1 LFPNALSKIH
11 PGGPRTMTHNKR
23 RAILGHIQSLVMGWV
38 LFLTSTHPL
47 GAQQPATSPS
57 KPLNIIFILA
67 DDLGAHDLGCFG
79 STFYETPNL
88 DRLAR
93 QGMLFTQAY
102 AACPVCSPTRA
113 AFMTGKYPPRTG
125 ITDFIGGSRKGRFL
139 PADYAHQLALS
150 EVTLAKAFKSAGY
163 VTGMAGKWH
172 LGGEGFGPE
181 KQGFDDA
188 ISADPLGWNGKVD
201 RGERVTQFAMEF
213 LEKNRAKAFFLYL
226 PHNLVHIP
234 LLATDALTEKYKKKA
249 AALLGVEQAAKSR
262 PEGKNQD
269 RRVQDHAV
277 YAAMVEDLDRSV
289 GSVLNKLDQLGL
301 TDHTLV
307 VFTSDN
313 GGLSTAEGS
322 PTSNA
327 PLRAGKGWLYEGG
340 IREPLIVRWPGV
352 VKPSASTDVRVITTD
367 FYPTFLEAAGLKLMP
382 EQHRDGVSLVSLLRS
397 GAALA
402 PLAERPLFWHYP
414 HYSNQGGG
422 PASAVR
428 QADWKLIENLEDG
441 SVELFNLRNDP
452 GETKNVANSNHDR
465 SVQLHQ
471 VLRDWRASVGAK
483 MPKPNP
489 NFKEP
494 GK

>member
-1 LFPNALSKIH
+1 MMN
-11 PGGPRTMTHNKR
+11 NKR
-23 RAILGHIQSLVMGWV
+23 RSILGRAHLFVLGWI
-38 LFLTSTHPL
+38 LFLITTHSVS
-47 GAQQPATSPS
+47 AQQPATVPA

-125 ITDFIGGSRKGRFL
+125 ITEFIGGSRKGRFL

-201 RGERVTQFAMEF
+201 RGERVTQFAVDF
-213 LEKNRAKAFFLYL
+213 LEKNRAKPFFLYL

-234 LLATDALTEKYKKKA
+234 LLATDALTEKYQKKA
-249 AALLGVEQAAKSR
+249 AALPAVEQASR
-262 PEGKNQD
+262 FRAEGKNQD

-289 GSVLNKLDQLGL
+289 GSVLNELDKLGL

-352 VKPSASTDVRVITTD
+352 VKPGASTDVPVITTD
-367 FYPTFLEAAGLKLMP
+367 FYATFLEAAGLKLMP
-382 EQHRDGVSLVSLLRS
+382 EQHCDGVSLVSLLRT
-397 GAALA
+397 GEALA
-402 PLAERPLFWHYP
+402 PLADRPLFWHYP

-422 PASAVR
+422 PAGAIR
-428 QADWKLIENLEDG
+428 LGDWKLIESLEDG
-441 SVELFNLRNDP
+441 SFELFNLRNDP
-452 GETKNVANSNHDR
+452 GEANDVADGRRRGRVVEMSQR
-465 SVQLHQ
+465 
-471 VLRDWRASVGAK
+471 LREWRTSVGAK

>member
-1 LFPNALSKIH
+1 MMNNCYKF
-11 PGGPRTMTHNKR
+11 
-23 RAILGHIQSLVMGWV
+23 ILGRAHLFILGW
-38 LFLTSTHPL
+38 LLPLITAHPVS
-47 GAQQPATSPS
+47 AHQPATAPP

-67 DDLGAHDLGCFG
+67 DDLGAHDLGCYG
-79 STFYETPNL
+79 STFYESPNL

-125 ITDFIGGSRKGRFL
+125 ITDFIGGSRKGRLL

-181 KQGFDDA
+181 RQGFDDA
-188 ISADPLGWNGKVD
+188 ISADPLNWNGKVD
-201 RGERVTQFAMEF
+201 RGERVSQFAVDF
-213 LEKNRAKAFFLYL
+213 LEKNRAKPFFLYL

-249 AALLGVEQAAKSR
+249 AALPAKDEAAKFR
-262 PEGKNQD
+262 TEGQNKD

-289 GSVLNKLDQLGL
+289 GGVLNKLDQLGL

-352 VKPSASTDVRVITTD
+352 VKPGASTDVPVITTD

-397 GAALA
+397 GTASA
-402 PLAERPLFWHYP
+402 PLTDRPLFWHYP

-422 PASAVR
+422 PAGAVR
-428 QADWKLIENLEDG
+428 QGDWKLIERYED
-441 SVELFNLRNDP
+441 SYVQLFNVRKDP
-452 GETKNVANSNHDR
+452 GEQHDMTETEFDKTQAML
-465 SVQLHQ
+465 QL
-471 VLRDWRASVGAK
+471 LRDWRASVGAK

>member
-1 LFPNALSKIH
+1 
-11 PGGPRTMTHNKR
+11 MTNNIR
-23 RAILGHIQSLVMGWV
+23 RSILAYAHLIVTGSV
-38 LFLTSTHPL
+38 LFLAITHPVS
-47 GAQQPATSPS
+47 AQQPATTAS
-57 KPLNIIFILA
+57 KPLNVIFILA
-67 DDLGAHDLGCFG
+67 DDLGAHDLGCYG

-93 QGMLFTQAY
+93 QGMRFTQAY

-139 PADYAHQLALS
+139 PADYAHHLALS

-201 RGERVTQFAMEF
+201 RGERVTQFAVDF
-213 LEKNRAKAFFLYL
+213 LEKNRAKPFFLYL

-234 LLATDALTEKYKKKA
+234 LLATDALTEKYQKKA
-249 AALLGVEQAAKSR
+249 AMLPAVEQAARSR

-352 VKPSASTDVRVITTD
+352 VKPGASTDVPVITTD

-382 EQHRDGVSLVSLLRS
+382 EQHRDGVSLVSLLRTGKAS
-397 GAALA
+397 A
-402 PLAERPLFWHYP
+402 PLDDRPLFWHYP

-422 PASAVR
+422 PAGAVR
-428 QADWKLIENLEDG
+428 QGDWKLIENLEDG
-441 SVELFNLRNDP
+441 SFELFNLRNDP
-452 GETKNVANSNHDR
+452 GESKDVAFGNYDR
-465 SVQLHQ
+465 LLQMSTL
-471 VLRDWRASVGAK
+471 LRNWRTSVGAK